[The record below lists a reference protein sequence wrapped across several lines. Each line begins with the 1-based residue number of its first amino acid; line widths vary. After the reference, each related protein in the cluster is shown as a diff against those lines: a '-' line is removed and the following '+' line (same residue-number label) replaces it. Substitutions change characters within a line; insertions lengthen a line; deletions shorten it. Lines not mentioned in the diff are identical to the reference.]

1 MRNAFLDFFC
11 LKCNLELCCMYICTL
26 GIKIQNMKMD
36 FNTVGTWQLVSDQTM
51 NIKDNHHED
60 RRFFAYKTTK

>member
-1 MRNAFLDFFC
+1 MRIMLFVVCIYVA
-11 LKCNLELCCMYICTL
+11 YL

-60 RRFFAYKTTK
+60 QRFFTYKTDIAE

>member
-1 MRNAFLDFFC
+1 
-11 LKCNLELCCMYICTL
+11 
-26 GIKIQNMKMD
+26 MKMD

-60 RRFFAYKTTK
+60 QRFFTYKTDIAE